1 MRKAVST
8 FLFWCSLVPIG
19 ILAVPA
25 AILIGMIYLIWN
37 SADFVIRKL
46 DNEQ

>member
-1 MRKAVST
+1 MKKAAST
-8 FLFWCSLVPIG
+8 LLFWVSLVPIG

-25 AILIGMIYLIWN
+25 AILIGMIYIIWN

-46 DNEQ
+46 DNE